1 MRYSKFLPSA
11 AALQAYIREFIILE
25 SELHFDSRTIPD
37 TALVMTFRYKGKVWK
52 LDGEKQEALP
62 ATGISGLRKT
72 VRLFQYERQTAN
84 LLVVFKEGGIN
95 AFTRVPVHELF
106 ELNISS
112 DNLFLSSELEE
123 LLEQLAEAVTDKERI
138 RQAESFLLGRL
149 NLRNKPDPMISQA
162 LAFINQH
169 SGIVRIK
176 NLAASLYVSQDAFEK
191 KFRSTVGATPK
202 QYASIIRM
210 KDLIKKYPSY
220 ASLTDA
226 AYEAGYFDQSHFI
239 KDFRL
244 FTGRAPKDFFSNFQ
258 YW

>member
-1 MRYSKFLPSA
+1 MKYSKLLPSA
-11 AALQAYIREFIILE
+11 ALQPYIREFIILE
-25 SELHFDSRTIPD
+25 SDLYFDSRTIPD

-52 LDGEKQEALP
+52 IERGKEESLP
-62 ATGISGLRKT
+62 ATGISGLRKS
-72 VRLFQYERQTAN
+72 VRLFQYEKQTAN
-84 LLVVFKEGGIN
+84 LLVVFKEGGMN
-95 AFTRVPVHELF
+95 AFTRLPAHELF

-112 DNLFLSSELEE
+112 DNLFPSSQLDE
-123 LLEQLAEAVTDKERI
+123 LLEQLAGAVTDEGRVKV
-138 RQAESFLLGRL
+138 AEGFLLGKL
-149 NLRNKPDPMISQA
+149 NLRNKPDPLVGSA
-162 LAFINQH
+162 LASIRQH

-176 NLAASLYVSQDAFEK
+176 DLAASLYVSQDAFEK

-210 KDLIKKYPSY
+210 KDLIRKYPSY
-220 ASLTDA
+220 SSLTDA

-244 FTGRAPKDFFSNFQ
+244 FTGQTPKDFFSNFE

>member
-1 MRYSKFLPSA
+1 MKYSKFHPSA
-11 AALQAYIREFIILE
+11 ALQPYIREFIILE
-25 SELHFDSRTIPD
+25 SDLYFDSRTIPD

-52 LDGEKQEALP
+52 IEGEKEESLP
-62 ATGISGLRKT
+62 ATGISGLRKS
-72 VRLFQYERQTAN
+72 VRLFQYEKQTAN

-95 AFTRVPVHELF
+95 AFTRQPAHELF

-112 DNLFLSSELEE
+112 DNLFPPSQLDE
-123 LLEQLAEAVTDKERI
+123 LLEKLAGAATNEGRI
-138 RQAESFLLGRL
+138 CIAETFLLTK
-149 NLRNKPDPMISQA
+149 LRARKEPDLLVSSA
-162 LAFINQH
+162 LSSIRQH

-176 NLAASLYVSQDAFEK
+176 DLAASLYVSQDAFEK

-220 ASLTDA
+220 TSLTDA

-244 FTGRAPKDFFSNFQ
+244 FTGQTPKDFFSGFQ

>member
-1 MRYSKFLPSA
+1 MKYSKFLPSA
-11 AALQAYIREFIILE
+11 ALQPYIREFIILE
-25 SELHFDSRTIPD
+25 SDMYFDSRTIPD

-52 LDGEKQEALP
+52 IEREKEEFLP
-62 ATGISGLRKT
+62 ATGISGLRKS
-72 VRLFQYERQTAN
+72 VRLFQYEKQTAN

-95 AFTRVPVHELF
+95 AFTRLPAHELF

-112 DNLFLSSELEE
+112 DNLFPPSQLDE
-123 LLEQLAEAVTDKERI
+123 LLEQLAGAATGEDRVKI
-138 RQAESFLLGRL
+138 AEVFLLARM
-149 NLRNKPDPMISQA
+149 NPRSKPDLLIADA
-162 LAFINQH
+162 LQTMKRH

-176 NLAASLYVSQDAFEK
+176 ELAASLYVSQDAFEK

-210 KDLIKKYPSY
+210 KDLIKKYPTY
-220 ASLTDA
+220 TSLTDA

-244 FTGRAPKDFFSNFQ
+244 FTGQTPKDFFSGFQ

>member
-1 MRYSKFLPSA
+1 MKYSKFLPSA
-11 AALQAYIREFIILE
+11 VLQPYIREFLILE
-25 SELHFDSRTIPD
+25 SDMYFDSRTIPD

-52 LDGEKQEALP
+52 REGEKEESLP
-62 ATGISGLRKT
+62 ATGISGLRKS

-84 LLVVFKEGGIN
+84 LLVVFKEGGMN
-95 AFTRVPVHELF
+95 AFTRVPAHELF

-112 DNLFLSSELEE
+112 DNLFPPSQLDG
-123 LLEQLAEAVTDKERI
+123 LLEQLAGAATDEDRI
-138 RQAESFLLGRL
+138 GVAETFLLTK
-149 NLRNKPDPMISQA
+149 LRARNRPDPLISNA
-162 LAFINQH
+162 LTSIRRQ

-176 NLAASLYVSQDAFEK
+176 DLAASLYVSQDAFEK
-191 KFRSTVGATPK
+191 RFRSTVGATPK

-210 KDLIKKYPSY
+210 KDLIRKFPSHT
-220 ASLTDA
+220 SLTDA

-244 FTGRAPKDFFSNFQ
+244 FTGQTPKDFFSGPQ